1 MLNISINE
9 WIKYGM
15 MTENQKETLLQGALN
30 KKSIIILGEKHSG
43 KTTLANTLML
53 ELFSRNKRVFVLE
66 YSEDKK
72 IYRNHQ
78 FKEKNLYFGKSFYM
92 VSRFK
97 PDVIII
103 DDNPYEHILDK
114 SRIIFSTDGI
124 TTLKINNL
132 DDFFKMIDKF
142 SKEQEILTVARPLPE
157 GELGNLCYI
166 VVITKENNIRKIELK
181 KICGFEEGKY
191 IIENIE

>member
-72 IYRNHQ
+72 IYRNRQ

-114 SRIIFSTDGI
+114 SRIVFSTDGI

-132 DDFFKMIDKF
+132 DDFLKMIDKF
-142 SKEQEILTVARPLPE
+142 SKEQEMLTVVRPLPE
-157 GELGNLCYI
+157 RELGNLCYI

-181 KICGFEEGKY
+181 KYVDLKK
-191 IIENIE
+191 ENI

>member
-72 IYRNHQ
+72 IYRNRQ

-114 SRIIFSTDGI
+114 SRIVFSTDGI

-132 DDFFKMIDKF
+132 DDFLKMIDKF
-142 SKEQEILTVARPLPE
+142 SKEQEMLTVVRPLPE
-157 GELGNLCYI
+157 RELGNLCYI
-166 VVITKENNIRKIELK
+166 VVIAKENNIRKIELK

>member
-1 MLNISINE
+1 
-9 WIKYGM
+9 
-15 MTENQKETLLQGALN
+15 
-30 KKSIIILGEKHSG
+30 
-43 KTTLANTLML
+43 
-53 ELFSRNKRVFVLE
+53 
-66 YSEDKK
+66 
-72 IYRNHQ
+72 
-78 FKEKNLYFGKSFYM
+78 M

-157 GELGNLCYI
+157 GELGNYATL
-166 VVITKENNIRKIELK
+166 LL
-181 KICGFEEGKY
+181 
-191 IIENIE
+191 